1 MTTEDL
7 NRLLTLREAAQRA
20 RMGESTLRQA
30 LAKGTGPKA
39 YKPPSSSRW
48 RIRAGDID
56 AWITSGRS
64 TEPPAPLKSFVDE
77 RI

>member
-7 NRLLTLREAAQRA
+7 NRLLTLREGAARA

-39 YKPPSSSRW
+39 YKPPGSSRW
-48 RIRAGDID
+48 RILAGDID
-56 AWITSGRS
+56 AWIVSGRQ
-64 TEPPAPLKSFVDE
+64 TEPPAPIKSLVDE